1 MRRESLAIVPTIP
14 TPRGASGHALNF
26 VCTSRRAIVC
36 VGLAAALTG
45 RSAHARPAKPVPKT
59 SPRAPGH
66 RADPRA
72 DPRADYRT
80 VVGHGRGDGQDSQRR
95 LDAAS
100 PGFATAIDL
109 RRDAGARPA
118 DALPEVLGR
127 SAGATVRS
135 LGGLGQFSALSLR
148 GSSAQQV
155 GVFLDGVPIG
165 GSGGVVNLGDL
176 GTDSLGRV
184 TVHRGLVPVVYGGA
198 AIGGAL
204 DLGSDLRCMQDRR
217 RHSATLGVGSFASR
231 EARVSASLPLAPR
244 RRGPCLD
251 LRVGYGGSAG
261 DFPFYNVGDTLQDAR
276 DDHTERRQNNAYDRV
291 LTQMAVHGR
300 SGAWRYS
307 AQELLLVKRQGIP
320 GQATGQQA
328 RATGLDTLVART
340 VARLRRDLD
349 TALPGHIEL
358 VTGFAVD
365 RSRWRDPLGE
375 VGLGVDDQVTRN
387 LDLYVSPRVHVG
399 LWRGASLTTVA
410 DARQEWTRV
419 DQRTLPSPRGDAR
432 RQRLGLGLGLQL
444 DQRLLGGRLHL
455 QPIVRL
461 DLVTSRFAVPA
472 GSGEQD
478 DRGANHLDIGLS
490 PRLGARL
497 EILRGV
503 SLRLTGGRYFR
514 PPTLVELFGDR
525 GYIVGN
531 EALRPERGTSLDGGV
546 VVDTGHQRTSLYAHA
561 AGFVAWSD
569 RLIQWQQ
576 SGPTLRPVNLERAR
590 VSGLETS
597 AALRLLDGDLRVT
610 ANYTLLAPVNLG
622 DDPSQR
628 GQPLPGR
635 PRHELYAS
643 CSLGHVFKARSTTL
657 APRVFYTVEHAART
671 FLDPSGR
678 YEVPRRT
685 LHGLGVELR
694 IADRVHLAAEL
705 RNLFNLRTTLWH
717 PPIAGS
723 PAITVPVS
731 DFFFYPLPGLS
742 LWTSLRVDLDLPVRR
757 RA

>member
-1 MRRESLAIVPTIP
+1 
-14 TPRGASGHALNF
+14 
-26 VCTSRRAIVC
+26 
-36 VGLAAALTG
+36 
-45 RSAHARPAKPVPKT
+45 
-59 SPRAPGH
+59 
-66 RADPRA
+66 
-72 DPRADYRT
+72 
-80 VVGHGRGDGQDSQRR
+80 
-95 LDAAS
+95 
-100 PGFATAIDL
+100 
-109 RRDAGARPA
+109 
-118 DALPEVLGR
+118 
-127 SAGATVRS
+127 
-135 LGGLGQFSALSLR
+135 
-148 GSSAQQV
+148 
-155 GVFLDGVPIG
+155 
-165 GSGGVVNLGDL
+165 
-176 GTDSLGRV
+176 
-184 TVHRGLVPVVYGGA
+184 VHL
-198 AIGGAL
+198 
-204 DLGSDLRCMQDRR
+204 
-217 RHSATLGVGSFASR
+217 
-231 EARVSASLPLAPR
+231 
-244 RRGPCLD
+244 
-251 LRVGYGGSAG
+251 
-261 DFPFYNVGDTLQDAR
+261 
-276 DDHTERRQNNAYDRV
+276 
-291 LTQMAVHGR
+291 
-300 SGAWRYS
+300 
-307 AQELLLVKRQGIP
+307 
-320 GQATGQQA
+320 
-328 RATGLDTLVART
+328 
-340 VARLRRDLD
+340 
-349 TALPGHIEL
+349 
-358 VTGFAVD
+358 
-365 RSRWRDPLGE
+365 
-375 VGLGVDDQVTRN
+375 
-387 LDLYVSPRVHVG
+387 G
-399 LWRGASLTTVA
+399 LWRGATLTTIA

-432 RQRLGLGLGLQL
+432 RQRIGLGLGIQL
-444 DQRLLGGRLHL
+444 DQRLLAGRLHL

-546 VVDTGHQRTSLYAHA
+546 VVDAGSARTSLYAHA

-576 SGPTLRPVNLERAR
+576 SGPTLRPVNLEGAR

-597 AALRLLDGDLRVT
+597 AALRLLGGDLRLT

-635 PRHELYAS
+635 PRHELYAN

-678 YEVPRRT
+678 YEVPSRT

-694 IADRVHLAAEL
+694 IAERVHLAAEL
-705 RNLFNLRTTLWH
+705 RNLFNLRTTTWH
-717 PPIAGS
+717 PPIAGA